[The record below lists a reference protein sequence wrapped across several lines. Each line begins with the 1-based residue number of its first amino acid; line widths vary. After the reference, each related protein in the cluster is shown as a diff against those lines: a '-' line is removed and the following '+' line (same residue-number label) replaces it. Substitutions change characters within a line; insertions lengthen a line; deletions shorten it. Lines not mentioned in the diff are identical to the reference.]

1 MSISHEPSA
10 KGSLGKYQSRGIDR
24 KNKIDQGPRKIT
36 IILVI
41 KKVDILLDGIVKKK
55 KSYDLLKAALRSNHE
70 KESWINTETKE
81 TKEPFT
87 CKIIPAEK

>member
-1 MSISHEPSA
+1 MNISHEPSA
-10 KGSLGKYQSRGIDR
+10 KALLGKHQSEVLTEKTKLTKGQERS
-24 KNKIDQGPRKIT
+24 QLY
-36 IILVI
+36 LVI
-41 KKVDILLDGIVKKK
+41 KKVDILLDGTVKKK
-55 KSYDLLKAALRSNHE
+55 KSYDLLKAVFRSNHG